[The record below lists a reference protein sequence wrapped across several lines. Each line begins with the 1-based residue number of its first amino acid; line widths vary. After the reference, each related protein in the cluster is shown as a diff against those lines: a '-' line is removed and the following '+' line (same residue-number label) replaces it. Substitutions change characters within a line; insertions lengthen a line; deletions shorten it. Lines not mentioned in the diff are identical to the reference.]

1 MKNISITL
9 TVQQADALCTALSIL
24 DKGSDLNG
32 LYNALSR
39 QFSRPYLYRLVPSER
54 SHDTYG
60 MPLVQL
66 VRKGS

>member
-39 QFSRPYLYRLVPSER
+39 QFSRPYMYRLIPSDNNHE
-54 SHDTYG
+54 TYG
-60 MPLVQL
+60 VPLIHL
-66 VRKGS
+66 IRKGS